1 MMQQKKLKQN
11 DSLQED
17 VLKHIKRNHFIYY
30 FYKYLLGWLIKTIQ
44 QFSFT
49 PYKPKSETFI
59 LISNH
64 TTMLDPVYEAIAF
77 KEYLRFVASDHLLR
91 MGAWGKYMKF
101 CVNPI
106 PKRRGADSSHTMELM
121 KESVKNGVNVCIHAE
136 GFSSINGETSFVS
149 PRTGAMVKESGVG
162 LITYHFIGG
171 YFKDPRWAKY
181 SRRGKFHG
189 SVVNEYTPEDLQKM
203 SVDEINEAIRR
214 DIYVNA
220 YEEQRKNPLKYKG
233 KALAEDLETILYI
246 CPECKKIGKL
256 HSHDNEFACEC
267 GYKMTIDEYGF
278 FKGNNLIFDNVLDW
292 DKWQK
297 KFIIENTESFKTFK
311 DEPITTDNK
320 QIFYC
325 VEGDGEK
332 ELFSNNCVISLFC
345 DRIQFKDEQ
354 SGKEKVIMLS
364 EIPKMSLGG
373 AMKISFTANDNNY
386 YEIQS
391 HIRRSAVKYFALYR
405 ILTDKEYI

>member
-1 MMQQKKLKQN
+1 MRQKTKTNNKSDL
-11 DSLQED
+11 
-17 VLKHIKRNHFIYY
+17 LKHIKRNHRIYY
-30 FYKYLLGWLIKTIQ
+30 FYKYLLGWLIKRIQ

-49 PYKPKSETFI
+49 PYKPKSDTFI

-91 MGAWGKYMKF
+91 MGIWGKYIVH

-106 PKRRGADSSHTMELM
+106 PKRRGADSTHTMELM
-121 KESVKNGVNVCIHAE
+121 KESLKDGVNVCIHAE

-149 PRTGAMVKESGVG
+149 ARTGEMVKESGAG

-189 SVVNEYTPEDLQKM
+189 SVVNEYTPEDLKKM

-220 YEEQRKNPLKYKG
+220 YDEQRKNPLKYKG
-233 KALAEDLETILYI
+233 KALAEDLETVLYI
-246 CPECKKIGKL
+246 CPKCKELGKL
-256 HSHDNEFACEC
+256 HSHNNVFECEC

-278 FKGNNLIFDNVLDW
+278 FNGDNLVFDNVLDW

-297 KFIIENTESFKTFK
+297 KCIKENTELWKTFIDK
-311 DEPITTDNK
+311 PITVDK
-320 QIFYC
+320 EQIFYC

-332 ELFSNNCVISLFC
+332 ELFSEHCIVSLFA
-345 DRIQFKDEQ
+345 DRLFFEDEK
-354 SGKEKVIMLS
+354 SDKTITIMLS
-364 EIPKMSLGG
+364 DIPKMSLGG
-373 AMKISFTANDNNY
+373 AMKISFTAKNNY

-405 ILTDKEYI
+405 VLTGREYI